1 MILINLF
8 LVFLRVGLF
17 AIGGAYSFLPLIERE
32 VVQRYHWLTQ
42 EEFFDITGITQVFP
56 GAISIKY
63 ATYTGY
69 KIAGI
74 PGVILANLGN
84 IFVPALLMIFAS
96 VLYTR
101 YKDSFIGK
109 GAFDAIRLA
118 IFAMIIAVA
127 FKAIDI
133 RSLIQIRSLL
143 IIVISF
149 FIFIYTRI
157 HPAIVIILVGILGA
171 VWR

>member
-17 AIGGAYSFLPLIERE
+17 AIGGAYSFLPLIEKE
-32 VVQRYHWLTQ
+32 IVQRYHWLTR
-42 EEFFDITGITQVFP
+42 EEFFDVTGITQVFP

-69 KIAGI
+69 KVAGI

-84 IFVPALLMIFAS
+84 IFVPLLLMIFAS

-101 YKDSFIGK
+101 YKDSLIGK
-109 GAFDAIRLA
+109 SAFDAIRLA

-133 RSLIQIRSLL
+133 RSLMQIRSLL